1 MRLACFLI
9 AFPSP
14 QAYNACKAKAFT
26 GRRQAGKGRNAM
38 YKLILLD
45 LDGTLLRS
53 DKTIS
58 GRTVSALSECRKRGY
73 LVGVSTARGES
84 NASQYIGQIVPELV
98 ISSGGALVRFGED
111 ILYCAA
117 FGPEET
123 RKIIDAGFEL
133 TQGQCE
139 ITVDTLDAHYWNY
152 KEDPHILSPDW
163 GDVRYTDYRDFSLPS
178 LKISIEL
185 PGKDLAEEIARR
197 ADCDWARFSD
207 GNWYKFSRRDAT
219 KEKAIG
225 QITAALG
232 ISADE
237 ILAFGDDY
245 VDLGMLAVSG
255 TGVAM
260 GNAIP
265 EVKQAADAVTGS
277 NDEDGVAV
285 YLEENLL

>member
-1 MRLACFLI
+1 MAKGLA
-9 AFPSP
+9 
-14 QAYNACKAKAFT
+14 
-26 GRRQAGKGRNAM
+26 GQAGKDRNVM

-58 GRTVSALSECRKRGY
+58 SRTASALAECAKRGC
-73 LVGVSTARGES
+73 LIGIATARGES
-84 NASQYIGQIVPELV
+84 NAAQYIGQLSPELI
-98 ISSGGALVRFGED
+98 ISSGGALVRFRDE
-111 ILYCAA
+111 ILRCVA
-117 FGPEET
+117 FDLEET
-123 RKIIDAGFEL
+123 RKIIDAGFAL

-139 ITVDTLDAHYWNY
+139 ITVDTQDAHYWNY

-163 GDVRYTDYRDFSLPS
+163 GEVRYTDYRDFNRPS

-185 PGKDLAEEIARR
+185 PEEGMAEEIAVRV
-197 ADCDWARFSD
+197 DCDWARFSD
-207 GNWYKFSRRDAT
+207 GNWYKFSRKDAT
-219 KEKAIG
+219 KEKAIDR
-225 QITAALG
+225 ITDRLG
-232 ISADE
+232 ISADQ

-245 VDLGMLAVSG
+245 VDLGMLAASG

-265 EVKQAADAVTGS
+265 EVKAAADAVTRS

-285 YLEENLL
+285 YLEENLLRKG